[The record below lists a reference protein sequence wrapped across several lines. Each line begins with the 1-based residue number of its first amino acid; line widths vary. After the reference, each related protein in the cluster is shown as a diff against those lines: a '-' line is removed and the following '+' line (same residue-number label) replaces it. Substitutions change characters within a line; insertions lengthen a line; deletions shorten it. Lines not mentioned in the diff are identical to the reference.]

1 MSPKEVQSLLDA
13 GYQPSDPG
21 MSSIGYREV
30 IAHLGG
36 EMTLEEVKA
45 RMRQLTHT
53 FVRRQANWFK
63 SEDPFIHWFD
73 LRNNGILNEI
83 INVILTN
90 GNWQLPPTPEK

>member
-1 MSPKEVQSLLDA
+1 VQRLLEA
-13 GYQPSDPG
+13 GYQVSDPG

-30 IAHLGG
+30 CAHLNG

-73 LRNNGILNEI
+73 LRKNDILNDI
-83 INVILTN
+83 IFTITN
-90 GNWQLPPTPEK
+90 DGNWRIPTSAEY